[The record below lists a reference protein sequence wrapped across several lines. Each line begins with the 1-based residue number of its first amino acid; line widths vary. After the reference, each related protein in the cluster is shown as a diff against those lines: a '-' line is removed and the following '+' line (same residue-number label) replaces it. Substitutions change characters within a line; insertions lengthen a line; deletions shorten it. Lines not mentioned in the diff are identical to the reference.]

1 MNSTTERPQTDVT
14 VEILGQCMTIKC
26 PQHKVPA
33 LKESA
38 QLANQKMKEI
48 KDSGNAISSE
58 RIAMMAALNLAYE
71 LLEHRDNNHTKI
83 QDLSHFISA
92 LEKKILKSVTP
103 TE

>member
-1 MNSTTERPQTDVT
+1 MDPTTEHSQTDVT

-38 QLANQKMKEI
+38 QLADQKMKEI
-48 KDSGNAISSE
+48 KENGNAISSE

-83 QDLSHFISA
+83 QDLNHFIAA
-92 LEKKILKSVTP
+92 LEKKILKSVAHA
-103 TE
+103 E